1 MGSKTRTVPKA
12 ETRPMSLRE
21 RSRSI
26 RCSARSFSSLRS
38 SSASLLSSSSS
49 FPLGRV
55 PAMGR
60 VTTLFPSERRR
71 LSGLAETSTTS
82 PRSR

>member
-1 MGSKTRTVPKA
+1 MPKA
-12 ETRPMSLRE
+12 ATRPMSLRE

-26 RCSARSFSSLRS
+26 TCSATSFSSLRS

-49 FPLGRV
+49 FPLGLV

-60 VTTLFPSERRR
+60 VTTLRPSERRR
-71 LSGLAETSTTS
+71 LSGLAETKTTS